1 MLSDPEGV
9 ESKIIHDLLGP
20 SAGDVLEVGCGD
32 GRLTGELAKISDTIL
47 AIDPDAGSIDQARS
61 LLGSG
66 ISLILGS
73 GESIPLA
80 DDTIDTIIFS
90 LSLHHHEGPDQA
102 LTEAQRVLR
111 DKGRILI
118 LEPEAQS
125 PINRLFRLIHDEDA
139 AYDRAADAVN
149 MCGLELADMGTY
161 NSIWRFD
168 DFEEMV
174 KYLYSHF
181 ELEPDQPQ
189 VEAMGNI
196 LGSEATDRP
205 LDIEDTTRWWLLT
218 ETPST

>member
-102 LTEAQRVLR
+102 LTEA
-111 DKGRILI
+111 
-118 LEPEAQS
+118 
-125 PINRLFRLIHDEDA
+125 
-139 AYDRAADAVN
+139 
-149 MCGLELADMGTY
+149 
-161 NSIWRFD
+161 
-168 DFEEMV
+168 
-174 KYLYSHF
+174 
-181 ELEPDQPQ
+181 
-189 VEAMGNI
+189 
-196 LGSEATDRP
+196 
-205 LDIEDTTRWWLLT
+205 
-218 ETPST
+218 